1 MSKSII
7 LDAGHG
13 GSDVGAS
20 GNGLL
25 EKNLTLKMTNY
36 QYKRLKEL
44 GAKVHRTRSGDQ
56 TVSSTKRTQIVRQ
69 SGADV
74 CISNHFNAFNGK
86 ARGVETIHSYLAKST
101 FAKNL
106 ANAIVK
112 TGGLPLRRVFTR
124 RLNNGKDYYYM
135 HRQTGRVRTVIIE
148 YGFIDNKQD
157 MNYFKN
163 DTNFYKVA
171 EAIVKEI
178 CKEIGLSYKPKDKG
192 SQSSSLYKVQTG
204 AFKDKKN
211 AQQLEKKLKKDG
223 YNTFITKE

>member
-56 TVSSTKRTQIVRQ
+56 TISSQKRTQIVRQ

-74 CISNHFNAFNGK
+74 CISNHFNAFNGT
-86 ARGVETIHSYLAKST
+86 ARGVETIHSYLAKNT

-112 TGGLPLRRVFTR
+112 TSGLPLRRVFTR

-135 HRQTGRVRTVIIE
+135 HRQTGSVRTVIIE

-157 MNYFKN
+157 MQYFKN

-178 CKEIGLSYKPKDKG
+178 CKEIGISYKPKKQG
-192 SQSSSLYKVQTG
+192 SQSLYKVQTG

>member
-13 GSDVGAS
+13 GSDVGAT

-44 GAKVHRTRSGDQ
+44 GAKVYRTRSSDQ

-74 CISNHFNAFNGK
+74 CISNHFNAFNGT

-112 TGGLPLRRVFTR
+112 TSGLPLRRVFTR

-135 HRQTGRVRTVIIE
+135 HRQTGSVRTVIIE
-148 YGFIDNKQD
+148 YGFIDNNQD
-157 MNYFKN
+157 MNYYKN

-171 EAIVKEI
+171 EAVLKEI
-178 CKEIGLSYKPKDKG
+178 CKEIGLLYKPK
-192 SQSSSLYKVQTG
+192 QETNQSLYKVQTG

-211 AQQLEKKLKKDG
+211 AEQLQKKLKKDG
-223 YNTFITKE
+223 YDTFITKE

>member
-1 MSKSII
+1 MEIMSKSII

-13 GSDVGAS
+13 GSDVGAT

-44 GAKVHRTRSGDQ
+44 GAKVQRTRSDDQ

-74 CISNHFNAFNGK
+74 CISNHFNASNGK
-86 ARGVETIHSYLAKST
+86 GRGVETIHSYLAKNT

-112 TGGLPLRRVFTR
+112 TSGLPLRRVFTR
-124 RLNNGKDYYYM
+124 RLNNGKDYYFM
-135 HRQTGRVRTVIIE
+135 HRQTGSVRTVIIE

-171 EAIVKEI
+171 EVIVKEI
-178 CKEIGLSYKPKDKG
+178 CKEIGISYKPKDKG
-192 SQSSSLYKVQTG
+192 SQSLYKVQTG

-211 AQQLEKKLKKDG
+211 ADQLEKKLKKD
-223 YNTFITKE
+223 